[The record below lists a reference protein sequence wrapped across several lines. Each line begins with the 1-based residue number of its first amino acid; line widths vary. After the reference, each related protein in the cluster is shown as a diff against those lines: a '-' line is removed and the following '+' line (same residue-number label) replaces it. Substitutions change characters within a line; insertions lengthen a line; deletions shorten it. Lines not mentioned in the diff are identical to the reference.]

1 MRETVVIAC
10 EVMREELLRVP
21 RSPTVSLKFLS
32 MGLHV
37 SPSRLRSVLRNELE
51 LVRDASQVVLGFG
64 LCGAATEGLNA
75 LHVPII
81 VPRVHDCI
89 PLLLGHTQIDGKPQ
103 LEKGTF
109 YLSGGWMEG
118 ERTLISEHR
127 RAIAKFGEKQ
137 ALRILN
143 TMFSSYQRVRFI
155 RTEHPRVAKHEA
167 EAKGLAGLLNLAAE
181 STQGDIGYLSRL
193 VNGPW
198 RPPEFLQFARGETIT
213 AAAFDV

>member
-37 SPSRLRSVLRNELE
+37 SPSRLRSVLRNEL
-51 LVRDASQVVLGFG
+51 
-64 LCGAATEGLNA
+64 GAATEGLNA